1 MATNENRLTLQ
12 DKVALV
18 TAILLILSTVAGFVS
33 YLVSGTEQRVI
44 EAIKSV
50 DNKVE
55 KVDAKLEKHI
65 DFHLTNKLQ
74 CKQEDL
80 NAKEEDTEETSTSE
94 RVEVA
99 WRGERERT
107 ERKEIRKQN

>member
-1 MATNENRLTLQ
+1 MAQENRLTVQ
-12 DKVALV
+12 DRATLITVIVLV
-18 TAILLILSTVAGFVS
+18 LTTAAGFV
-33 YLVSGTEQRVI
+33 YTLVSGTEQRVI

-65 DFHLTNKLQ
+65 DFHMTNKLQ
-74 CKQEDL
+74 CKEDL

-99 WRGERERT
+99 WRGERKRT
-107 ERKEIRKQN
+107 EGKTIRKN